1 MERRWDLGRVVGW
14 VVGWASAHQFC
25 QTNSSNPANSTAS
38 RVFGKPSG
46 FGGFGFWRGLA
57 EWLVWVGGNGWIGGG
72 GWIGGLKPTL
82 HIHPTAHP
90 THLRLTLRPARLI
103 CPASVL
109 RILAAAGALP
119 SPIQRVNA
127 FFNVFEEG
135 RITPFL
141 HTRRIPVFHRVE
153 INIIPVVV

>member
-14 VVGWASAHQFC
+14 ASAHQSS

-46 FGGFGFWRGLA
+46 FGGFGFRRGLA

-82 HIHPTAHP
+82 HIHP

-141 HTRRIPVFHRVE
+141 HTRRIPVFHGVE

>member
-1 MERRWDLGRVVGW
+1 MVGLGW
-14 VVGWASAHQFC
+14 
-25 QTNSSNPANSTAS
+25 
-38 RVFGKPSG
+38 FG
-46 FGGFGFWRGLA
+46 
-57 EWLVWVGGNGWIGGG
+57 LVWVGGNGWIGGG

-82 HIHPTAHP
+82 RIHPTP
-90 THLRLTLRPARLI
+90 
-103 CPASVL
+103 VL

-141 HTRRIPVFHRVE
+141 HTRRIPVFHGVE

>member
-14 VVGWASAHQFC
+14 AVGWASAHQFC

-72 GWIGGLKPTL
+72 GWIGGLQPTL
-82 HIHPTAHP
+82 QP
-90 THLRLTLRPARLI
+90 TLRTY
-103 CPASVL
+103 ASPYVPPDASAP
-109 RILAAAGALP
+109 RP
-119 SPIQRVNA
+119 SCG
-127 FFNVFEEG
+127 FW
-135 RITPFL
+135 
-141 HTRRIPVFHRVE
+141 RRRELYP
-153 INIIPVVV
+153 PQSKG